1 MFNLFTFILIF
12 LISPLVFGE
21 TYQFELK
28 GSYKLESSVKK
39 PVKFSLRWSE
49 ENGDI
54 IGTYSDDYFA
64 RFAEVSGE
72 GSYLGRTFIV
82 KFPKEKKGVR
92 SITILSSVARKPKTG
107 TTIPISLITR
117 DIKGNPL
124 STVESKTAFNVLSH
138 QTVAQL
144 QEENP
149 CSNNFGSLTGFCG
162 IYAGLL
168 AEESDSR
175 NRCNLLFADAA
186 RLELT
191 EEGMVYLH
199 LGEVNELIRTP
210 GHAIGRIPVNPD
222 DTSIDLLT
230 RVCGP
235 LSGVNSSSTSCK
247 RMHLQGDFSI
257 ERNEREFTGTYTIS
271 EEGTNMDCSYSMSMD
286 RIQ

>member
-1 MFNLFTFILIF
+1 MPHFITFIFFF
-12 LISPLVFGE
+12 LLTPLVFGE
-21 TYQFELK
+21 TYQYELK

-54 IGTYSDDYFA
+54 VGTYSDDHFA

-82 KFPKEKKGVR
+82 KFPEEKRGVR
-92 SITILSSVARKPKTG
+92 SIIILSSVARKPKTG
-107 TTIPISLITR
+107 TTVPISVITR

-124 STVESKTAFNVLSH
+124 TTVEARTAFNVLSR

-144 QEENP
+144 QEENA
-149 CSNNFGSLTGFCG
+149 CADGFGALSGFCG

-168 AEESDSR
+168 AEESDRR

-191 EEGMVYLH
+191 EAGMVYLH
-199 LGEVNELIRTP
+199 LGEVNEIINTP
-210 GHAIGRIPVNPD
+210 GHAIGRIPVNPEN
-222 DTSIDLLT
+222 TSIDLLT

-235 LSGVNSSSTSCK
+235 LSGVNSSSTTCK
-247 RMHLQGDFSI
+247 RMHLLGDFDI
-257 ERNEREFTGTYTIS
+257 EGNDREFTGTYTIS
-271 EEGTNMDCSYSMSMD
+271 EEDSNMECRYSLSMD
-286 RIQ
+286 RLQ